1 MKNILVPV
9 DFSKYADHA
18 LYMAASIARIQ
29 NAEIHLVHTLGLGD
43 ALLPDDGVNAFD
55 AAPFVMLTEKKFT
68 DFINKPYLKG
78 LKVSYSVRKTSVYKE
93 ISEVIKEVNADL
105 IVMGS
110 KGSSGLEEFFIGSN
124 TQRVVRYS
132 DVPVMVIKNK
142 MEGFA
147 IENAVFACD
156 FKKENLLSYMKAFDF
171 FKLLN
176 IKMNLV
182 YINTPDN
189 FESSP
194 KIRKRIKNFF
204 KSMKPPYKMK
214 VNDVNV
220 FSDYTVEKGIKDYC
234 KVIKAN
240 FVGIP
245 THGYKGFSHFFS
257 GSIGEDIVNHLKM
270 PVVTFKI

>member
-9 DFSKYADHA
+9 DFSEYATHA
-18 LYMAASIARIQ
+18 LYMAASIAKLQ

-43 ALLPDDGVNAFD
+43 AVLPEDGIATID
-55 AAPFVMLTEKKFT
+55 AAPFVLLTENKFKN
-68 DFINKPYLKG
+68 FIDKPYLKG
-78 LKVSYSVRKTSVYKE
+78 LKVSYSVRKQSVYKE
-93 ISEVIKEVNADL
+93 TAAVIEEVNADL
-105 IVMGS
+105 IVMGT

-132 DVPVMVIKNK
+132 NVPVMVIKEK
-142 MEGFA
+142 MEGFR

-156 FKKENLLSYMKAFDF
+156 FDKENIKSYKAAFDF

-176 IKMNLV
+176 VKMNLV

-194 KIRKRIKNFF
+194 IIYKRIEAFF
-204 KSMKPPYKMK
+204 EDMDYAYKK
-214 VNDVNV
+214 EAKEVNV
-220 FSDYTVEKGIKDYC
+220 FSDYTVEQGIKDFC
-234 KVIKAN
+234 ETIGAN

-245 THGYKGFSHFFS
+245 THGRKGLSHFFS
-257 GSIGEDIVNHLKM
+257 GSIGEGIVNHLKM

>member
-9 DFSKYADHA
+9 DFSIYAEHA
-18 LYMAASIARIQ
+18 LYMAASIARLQ
-29 NAEIHLVHTLGLGD
+29 NAEIHLVHTLDLGD
-43 ALLPDDGVNAFD
+43 GVLPDDGVNAFD
-55 AAPFVMLTEKKFT
+55 AAPFVMLTEKKFNN
-68 DFINKPYLKG
+68 FINKDYLKG

-93 ISEVIKEVNADL
+93 IESISKEVEADL

-110 KGSSGLEEFFIGSN
+110 KGSSGFEEFFIGSN

-132 DVPVMVIKNK
+132 SVPVMVIKDK
-142 MEGFA
+142 MEGFR

-156 FKKENLLSYMKAFDF
+156 FKEENLESYKMAFDF
-171 FKLLN
+171 FDLLK

-194 KIRKRIKNFF
+194 KIIERISRFF
-204 KSMKPPYKMK
+204 NKLEDPYKDNADNVK
-214 VNDVNV
+214 V
-220 FSDYTVEKGIKDYC
+220 FSDYSVELGIKDYC
-234 KVIKAN
+234 KTINAN

-257 GSIGEDIVNHLKM
+257 GSIGENIVNHLKM

>member
-9 DFSKYADHA
+9 DFSEYAEHA

-29 NAEIHLVHTLGLGD
+29 NAEIHLVHTLNLGG
-43 ALLPDDGVNAFD
+43 AILPEDGVNAFD
-55 AAPFVMLTEKKFT
+55 AAPFVMLTEKKFKK
-68 DFINKPYLKG
+68 FIEKPYLSD
-78 LKVSYSVRKTSVYKE
+78 LKVSFSVRKTSVYKE
-93 ISEVIKEVNADL
+93 IDSVIKEVNADL

-110 KGSSGLEEFFIGSN
+110 KGTSGLEEFFIGSN

-132 DVPVMVIKNK
+132 NVPVMVIKNK
-142 MEGFA
+142 MEGFH

-156 FKKENLLSYMKAFDF
+156 FRKENIGSYKMAFDF
-171 FKLLN
+171 FNLLK

-189 FESSP
+189 FKSSP
-194 KIRKRIKNFF
+194 KINKRIKKFF
-204 KSMKPPYKMK
+204 KDLDAPYRLSP
-214 VNDVNV
+214 DAVNV
-220 FSDYTVEKGIKDYC
+220 FSDYSVERGIKDYC
-234 KVIKAN
+234 KSIDAN

-245 THGYKGFSHFFS
+245 THGRKGFSHFFT

>member
-204 KSMKPPYKMK
+204 KNMETPYKMK

-220 FSDYTVEKGIKDYC
+220 FSDYTVEKGIKDFC